1 MNNTNSLYIPVH
13 SVSDLITNSSST
25 TYTMATDGTIKCVK
39 EIVNSFLAVAGSTK
53 TADDMFEFSLKYA
66 FDISDGNI
74 KKKAA
79 KVGIE
84 IPKKSWGQVVASDE
98 QIAMLKNSLTEE
110 ELDEFDDPVDG
121 DNYHNINLCVTPKN
135 KTDPVTTK
143 VAGLIEALIG
153 TYNFESLRDG

>member
-1 MNNTNSLYIPVH
+1 MTNTNSLYIPVH

-53 TADDMFEFSLKYA
+53 TADDMFEFSLK
-66 FDISDGNI
+66 
-74 KKKAA
+74 
-79 KVGIE
+79 
-84 IPKKSWGQVVASDE
+84 
-98 QIAMLKNSLTEE
+98 E

-121 DNYHNINLCVTPKN
+121 DDYHNIILCVTPKN

-153 TYNFESLRDG
+153 TYNFDSSRDG